1 MVTKKKAR
9 KNEDFKKVKLKV
21 GKKLKKTTTTDTTIK
36 AKRVVLASQLEE
48 KVETDENPLS
58 FRGLTLNELCKQMG
72 HFNSKVKMNAI
83 QGLKQILTSR
93 PDLVNV
99 QLRLLVPSV
108 VVHVSDASFE
118 PPTRQNLLNLFKILC
133 TASVQSM
140 SAHITLFLA
149 HVLRALTNIVTEVRH
164 LALNALSILLD
175 RYPSLCRNHADLF
188 PCFINYLGSSKRLSW
203 HKAGLIDT
211 ILNFIN
217 VYDMNRERK
226 METTELKIN
235 FEDGKMEGEV
245 NTKKVFI
252 QNPDAS
258 PFDFGVVSSSKSH
271 AVSPFELPDALLN
284 LANVLAPIISSII
297 LEDAGGQFMVQGV
310 KLIETIVR
318 GAENQPNDFLL
329 KDFRKQVYD
338 SMSSVRIAISK
349 RQGKSDRFRTAASWL
364 VTSSD
369 H

>member
-36 AKRVVLASQLEE
+36 AKRVILAAQLEE

-58 FRGLTLNELCKQMG
+58 FRGLTLDELCKQMG
-72 HFNSKVKMNAI
+72 HFNSKVKLNAI

-99 QLRLLVPSV
+99 HLRLLVPCV
-108 VVHVSDASFE
+108 AVHISDASFE
-118 PPTRQNLLNLFKILC
+118 PPTRQNLLNLYKIIC
-133 TASVQSM
+133 TASVPAM

-164 LALNALSILLD
+164 IALNTLSILLE

-188 PCFINYLGSSKRLSW
+188 PCFINYLGSSKRLPW
-203 HKAGLIDT
+203 NKPGLIDT

-226 METTELKIN
+226 IETITVGIN
-235 FEDGKMEGEV
+235 FEEEKIEGDV
-245 NTKKVFI
+245 NLKKVFTT
-252 QNPDAS
+252 NPEAS
-258 PFDFGVVSSSKSH
+258 PFDFAVVSSSKSH
-271 AVSPFELPDALLN
+271 AVSPFELPNALLS
-284 LANVLAPIISSII
+284 LSAVLAPIISNIV

-310 KLIETIVR
+310 KLIESVVR

-349 RQGKSDRFRTAASWL
+349 RQGKSERFRNAASWL
-364 VTSSD
+364 LSSNF
-369 H
+369 